1 MLYTRCCVSCAAE
14 LEALLAEEAQELLEM
29 LIQTRRPRFQQYLM
43 EQQEGH
49 KLLFWFEIE
58 DYKSIPHTRLSSC
71 RAAHRR

>member
-1 MLYTRCCVSCAAE
+1 VAAE

-29 LIQTRRPRFQQYLM
+29 LSSNTSSRFQQYLM

-58 DYKSIPHTRLSSC
+58 DYKSIPHTQTVFVQG
-71 RAAHRR
+71 RAQKVA